1 MFDKHNSF
9 MEFYGDVCDNPNDP
23 VERKLAVWQKRNIA
37 FGGKGSA
44 PDPNPGM
51 VASAEAAKTTAEAQK
66 QIAKDT
72 LDFYKQQYQE
82 FKPVLQQVLTGQVE
96 TQAEASRQAKEY
108 EQYMKE
114 TFRPLEEKL
123 AAEAQA
129 YDTEAGREQLAR
141 RAVGDIG
148 SSFGQMRAQGTRQA
162 RASGLSTGSGRFAAL
177 NQQLNLQEALARA
190 AAATGARE
198 GAVEKAR
205 ALKYDAAALGRNL
218 PTNITGSQG
227 VSLAAAGGAQ
237 QGAMVPGQVMAP
249 GFQGAMQGYQGATQ
263 AYGTAG
269 NIYGQEFAGRM
280 QGYQAQQEGVGGLFK
295 GIGGLAGM
303 AFGAPGVTGV
313 SAAGRL
319 FSADGGHAGAN
330 ARKRGL
336 VSGPGGPVD
345 DMIPAML
352 SDGEYVLPADTVKA
366 IGKKKLDKVVKK
378 THTPAAIQRKRGMS
392 KGKK

>member
-72 LDFYKQQYQE
+72 LDFYKQQYEE

-123 AAEAQA
+123 ADEARM
-129 YDTEAGREQLAR
+129 YDTEAGREQFAR
-141 RAVGDIG
+141 KAVGDIG
-148 SSFGQMRAQGTRQA
+148 GAFGQMRAQGARQA
-162 RASGLSTGSGRFAAL
+162 RASGLAQGSGRFAAL

-198 GAVEKAR
+198 AAVDKAR

-280 QGYQAQQEGVGGLFK
+280 QGYQAQQEATAGLYK
-295 GIGGLAGM
+295 GIGGIAGM
-303 AFGAPGVTGV
+303 AFGSPTG
-313 SAAGRL
+313 SIGGKIL
-319 FSADGGHAGAN
+319 GFADGGST
-330 ARKRGL
+330 RKRGL

-392 KGKK
+392 KGKR